1 MDYDSLYKKPVIKYS
16 SFEDSSF
23 AAGDSPVVLDI
34 YAALTRDIYNGEIMC
49 DGPGDIYIE
58 ISSDGTVYGD
68 ITTAKENEIADLI
81 QHKIRKVRI
90 THTGTNSAYR
100 ARFW

>member
-34 YAALTRDIYNGEIMC
+34 YAALTR
-49 DGPGDIYIE
+49 DIYIE